1 MPSSPSTSRRRLR
14 WPARHAEHQGCLPD
28 SATVKPRAID
38 GAHAELAVVAHP
50 RQEDGDRAP
59 L

>member
-1 MPSSPSTSRRRLR
+1 
-14 WPARHAEHQGCLPD
+14 
-28 SATVKPRAID
+28 VKPRAID